1 MKAKNKITVKQIL
14 NMERHARR
22 VVDIELRISKPRTA
36 IHKSDKA
43 YSRKTR
49 VVYDY

>member
-1 MKAKNKITVKQIL
+1 MKAKSKITVKQIL
-14 NMERHARR
+14 NIERHARR
-22 VVDIELRISKPRTA
+22 VVDIELYISKPRTV

-49 VVYDY
+49 FVYDY